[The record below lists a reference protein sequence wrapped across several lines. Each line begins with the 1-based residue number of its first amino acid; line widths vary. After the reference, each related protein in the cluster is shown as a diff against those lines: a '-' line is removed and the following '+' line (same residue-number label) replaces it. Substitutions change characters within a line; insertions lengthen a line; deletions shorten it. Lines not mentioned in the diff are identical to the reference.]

1 MPNWKNTIQTR
12 PLFAWLLPVFF
23 VWHGFTG
30 NFGFIAWKD
39 AGILLAIYLGFTLLF
54 FGLAYWLYRNV
65 IKAALLATCLM
76 AFHFFFGSI
85 QDGLKNVFP
94 DSLPSRY
101 SFILP
106 AALLILISIII
117 LLKKRKKTL
126 YNLTR
131 FLNILLLL
139 LILLDTIMVI
149 PVKSARTGNLP
160 AGLTACDTCAR
171 PDIYFILAD
180 EYAGN
185 TELKDLFGFD
195 DSIFIQQ
202 LQQRNFHVL
211 PESYSNYN
219 YTPFAVAS
227 MLNMDYLNLAGKDRG
242 KSDLTYCYETI
253 RDNRFGQFLQSA
265 GYDFYNYSVFDFKG
279 QPARTLETFLPANT
293 RLITSQTLLSRLN
306 RDLRFNLVTRFKSKK
321 DIRAYTYAN
330 RDNNQHLYSL
340 TMKKAEQKSTRPKF
354 VYTHLM
360 LPHYPYFYNSKG
372 QEQPFDSLQEGRQ
385 TNRQLYIEYLQ
396 YANTELL
403 KLIDHILKQSS
414 KPPVIILMGDH
425 GFRHFGVPV
434 DQKYYFLNLASV
446 HLPSGNY
453 RGFSDSLGGV
463 NMLRVLLNTEFNQHL
478 PLLKDS
484 VTYLKD

>member
-1 MPNWKNTIQTR
+1 MNGSKNILANR
-12 PLFAWLLPVFF
+12 PLFALLLPVFF
-23 VWHGFTG
+23 VWHGFTD

-39 AGILLAIYLGFTLLF
+39 AGILLAIYIGFTLLF
-54 FGLAYWLYRNV
+54 FGLAFWLYRNA
-65 IKAALLATCLM
+65 IKAALFASCVM
-76 AFHFFFGSI
+76 AFNFFFGSI
-85 QDGLKNVFP
+85 QDALKNAFP
-94 DSLPSRY
+94 NSLPSRY

-106 AALLILISIII
+106 AVVLILLTIII

-126 YNLTR
+126 FSLTR
-131 FLNILLLL
+131 FLNILLL
-139 LILLDTIMVI
+139 IFIIIDTVSVI
-149 PVKSARTGNLP
+149 PVKKSRTGKLP
-160 AGLTACDTCAR
+160 DGFTKCDSCSK

-185 TELKDLFGFD
+185 TELKDLFNFD
-195 DSIFIQQ
+195 DSNFIQQ
-202 LQQRNFHVL
+202 LQQRDFHVI

-219 YTPFAVAS
+219 YTPFALAS
-227 MLNMDYLNLAGKDRG
+227 ILNMDYLNLAGKDRG

-253 RDNRFGQFLQSA
+253 RDSRFVQYMKSS
-265 GYDFYNYSVFDFKG
+265 GYDFYNYSVFDFTG
-279 QPARTLETFLPANT
+279 QPARTQETFLPANT

-321 DIRAYTYAN
+321 DIRDYTYAN
-330 RDNNQHLYSL
+330 RDNNEHLYSL
-340 TMKKAEQKSTRPKF
+340 TMKLAEQKSNRPKL

-372 QEQPFDSLQEGRQ
+372 EEQPFDSLQEGKQ

-396 YANTELL
+396 YANRELL
-403 KLIDHILKQSS
+403 KLVDQIQKQSS
-414 KPPVIILMGDH
+414 RPPVIILMGDH
-425 GFRHFGVPV
+425 GFRHFGEPV
-434 DQKYYFLNLASV
+434 EQKYYFLNLASV
-446 HLPSGNY
+446 YLPSKNY

-463 NMLRVLLNTEFNQHL
+463 NLLRVLLNTEFNQQL